1 MRIAMVAPLEMRV
14 PPIGYGGTELV
25 VSLLTEELVRR
36 GHDVTLFAS
45 GDSITQAKLFSV
57 CPRFLR
63 SSGREGGILS
73 LLNVVSCLEKAGEFD
88 IIHNH
93 TYPEGLATAGL
104 VTTPVLT
111 TLHGGLSG
119 DGLLLF
125 DHYKGW
131 YNTISRS
138 AKSLVPPKERFAGVI
153 YNGIDCASY
162 PFNGGRRDDHL
173 LFLSRMSPEKGPH
186 LAIEVARQLN
196 MRLMMVG
203 NVHPLDR
210 EYFQSQVVPHVDGDG
225 VQYLGEADYQ
235 RKRELLVR
243 ARCLLAPITWDEPF
257 GLYMVEA
264 MACGTPVVVF
274 DRGSAPEVV
283 RHGVTGYVVNTVAEM
298 AEAVRQ
304 VPQIDPKNCRDH
316 VVRNFDVPRMVDD
329 YLSAYQRVLE
339 AEGFAS
345 PTSIV
350 ISPVTDTIPYTVSD
364 VVTSEGPVPAA
375 QMGKAEVRSGA
386 EESNNEPTPG

>member
-1 MRIAMVAPLEMRV
+1 MRIAMVAPLDMRV

-45 GDSITQAKLFSV
+45 GDSITQAKLVSV
-57 CPRFLR
+57 CSRFLR
-63 SSGREGGILS
+63 GSSREGGVLS
-73 LLNVVSCLEKAGEFD
+73 LLNVVSCLESAVEFN

-93 TYPEGLATAGL
+93 TYLEGLATAGL
-104 VTTPVLT
+104 VRTPVLT
-111 TLHGGLSG
+111 TLHGVLSG

-125 DHYKGW
+125 AHYRGW
-131 YNTISRS
+131 YNAISRS
-138 AKSLVPPKERFAGVI
+138 AKSLLPPKERFAGVI
-153 YNGIDCASY
+153 YNAIDCTSY
-162 PFNGGRRDDHL
+162 PFNGGRREEHL
-173 LFLSRMSPEKGPH
+173 LFLSRMCHEKGPH

-196 MRLMMVG
+196 MRLVMAG

-210 EYFQSQVVPHVDGDG
+210 EYFQSQVLPHVDGDA

-235 RKRELLVR
+235 RKRELFAR

-257 GLYMVEA
+257 GLYMAEA

-274 DRGSAPEVV
+274 DRGSGPEVV

-298 AEAVRQ
+298 AEAVRL

-345 PTSIV
+345 STGV
-350 ISPVTDTIPYTVSD
+350 ITSPVTDTIPYTVSN
-364 VVTSEGPVPAA
+364 VVTSEGPAPVA
-375 QMGKAEVRSGA
+375 QMGKAEVRGDA
-386 EESNNEPTPG
+386 EESNNEPTPA